1 MAFFSESTNWVLI
14 SFVIFA
20 IGFWKFGLKLLL
32 GKLDG
37 RIEDIRKEIETAE
50 SLRVEAQ
57 ELLAQYQRKQR
68 DAAREGSALESLA
81 CWAGRFTP
89 TLSLSPP
96 AGLLLEIGGCL
107 RLFGGVEVIVEAV
120 LGGCAGQSYS
130 TLWAVAPTP
139 LGARWLAPWFARP
152 RAWQL
157 LDAAI
162 GLTMFVLAALL
173 LRHALAGP

>member
-68 DAAREGSALESLA
+68 DAAREAESIVAAAEEHAAEIQKQAEADLDEMA
-81 CWAGRFTP
+81 ARKEAQLKDRLRRMEEVAMQDIKAYAAE
-89 TLSLSPP
+89 LSVM
-96 AGLLLEIGGCL
+96 ATAEIIAKQMDQATND
-107 RLFGGVEVIVEAV
+107 RLID
-120 LGGCAGQSYS
+120 QSIKS
-130 TLWAVAPTP
+130 IAA
-139 LGARWLAPWFARP
+139 
-152 RAWQL
+152 QL
-157 LDAAI
+157 K
-162 GLTMFVLAALL
+162 
-173 LRHALAGP
+173 

>member
-68 DAAREGSALESLA
+68 DAAREAESIVAAAEEHAAEIQKQAEADLDEMA
-81 CWAGRFTP
+81 ARKEAQLKDRLKRMEEVAMQDIKAYAAE
-89 TLSLSPP
+89 LSVM
-96 AGLLLEIGGCL
+96 ATAEIIAKQMDQATND
-107 RLFGGVEVIVEAV
+107 RLID
-120 LGGCAGQSYS
+120 QSIKS
-130 TLWAVAPTP
+130 IAA
-139 LGARWLAPWFARP
+139 
-152 RAWQL
+152 QL
-157 LDAAI
+157 K
-162 GLTMFVLAALL
+162 
-173 LRHALAGP
+173 